1 MYLTQCLRRSLAKLP
16 GGLLAAMLAGP
27 LCAGAAGATAITGAN
42 GAATAYP
49 AKPIALMVP
58 YPAGGASD
66 AIARVLSQPIGKQ
79 LGQTVLVENLGGVS
93 GAIGAQKVLS
103 APGDGY
109 HLFQGSPN
117 EVILSPL
124 ANAAVKLQAEDFQLV
139 QPISTAVLAL
149 IARKDLEANSADE
162 LIALARSRKDK
173 PLSYGSVG
181 VGSLYHILAEHM
193 QQLTGTRMTHVP
205 YKGAAPLVQDLGG
218 GQLDFAI
225 VPFNAALGAM
235 AQQGRLKLLATAGA
249 TRAPLL
255 PNVPTIS
262 EGKLLKNFAFT
273 IWTGFM
279 VKKGT
284 PPEVMQ
290 RLNLALGNVLK
301 DPAVRAGLEAQMQI
315 VATPMTLQEAA
326 RFYEGETARYRGLAK
341 AIGLQPQ

>member
-1 MYLTQCLRRSLAKLP
+1 MYLTRRLCRLLA
-16 GGLLAAMLAGP
+16 GLLTASL
-27 LCAGAAGATAITGAN
+27 AGAAC
-42 GAATAYP
+42 AAASGPYP

-93 GAIGAQKVLS
+93 GAIAAQKVLS

-109 HLFQGSPN
+109 YVFQGSPN

-149 IARKDLEANSADE
+149 VARKDLEANSSDE
-162 LIALARSRKDK
+162 LITLAHSRKDR

-181 VGSLYHILAEHM
+181 VGSLYHILGEHM

-205 YKGAAPLVQDLGG
+205 YKGAAPLVQDIGG

-235 AQQGRLKLLATAGA
+235 AQQGRLKLLATVGA
-249 TRAPLL
+249 SRPTLL

-273 IWTGFM
+273 IWTGVM

-284 PPEVMQ
+284 PPDVVQ
-290 RLNLALGNVLK
+290 RLNQALGNVLK
-301 DPAVRAGLEAQMQI
+301 DPAVRAGLETQMQL
-315 VATPMTLQEAA
+315 VAAPISLQEAA
-326 RFYEGETARYRGLAK
+326 RFYESETARYRGLAK

>member
-1 MYLTQCLRRSLAKLP
+1 MYLTRRLCRLLA
-16 GGLLAAMLAGP
+16 GLLTASL
-27 LCAGAAGATAITGAN
+27 AGAAC
-42 GAATAYP
+42 AAASGSYP
-49 AKPIALMVP
+49 SKPIALMVP

-66 AIARVLSQPIGKQ
+66 AIARVLSQPISKQ

-93 GAIGAQKVLS
+93 GAIAAQKVLS

-109 HLFQGSPN
+109 YVFQGSPN

-124 ANAAVKLQAEDFQLV
+124 ANAAVRLQAEDFQLV

-149 IARKDLEANSADE
+149 VARKDLEASSSDE

-181 VGSLYHILAEHM
+181 MGSLYHILVEHM
-193 QQLTGTRMTHVP
+193 QQLTGTKMTHVP
-205 YKGAAPLVQDLGG
+205 YKGAAPLVQDIGG

-235 AQQGRLKLLATAGA
+235 AQQGRLKLLATVGA
-249 TRAPLL
+249 NRPALL

-273 IWTGFM
+273 IWTGVM

-284 PPEVMQ
+284 PPDVVQ
-290 RLNLALGNVLK
+290 RLNQALGNVLQ
-301 DPAVRAGLEAQMQI
+301 DPAVRAGLEAQMQL
-315 VATPMTLQEAA
+315 VAAPMSLQEAA
-326 RFYEGETARYRGLAK
+326 RFYESETARYRGLAK

>member
-1 MYLTQCLRRSLAKLP
+1 MYLTRRLCRLLA
-16 GGLLAAMLAGP
+16 GLLTASL
-27 LCAGAAGATAITGAN
+27 AGAAC
-42 GAATAYP
+42 AAASGPYP

-93 GAIGAQKVLS
+93 GAIAAQKVLS

-109 HLFQGSPN
+109 YVFQGSPN

-149 IARKDLEANSADE
+149 VARKDLEANSSDE
-162 LIALARSRKDK
+162 LITLARSRKDK

-181 VGSLYHILAEHM
+181 VGSLYHILVEHM
-193 QQLTGTRMTHVP
+193 QQLTGTKMTHVP
-205 YKGAAPLVQDLGG
+205 YKGAAPLVQDIGG

-235 AQQGRLKLLATAGA
+235 AQQGRLKLLATVGA
-249 TRAPLL
+249 SRPALL

-273 IWTGFM
+273 IWTGVM

-284 PPEVMQ
+284 PPDVVQ
-290 RLNLALGNVLK
+290 RLNQALGHVLQ
-301 DPAVRAGLEAQMQI
+301 DPAVRAGLEAQMQL
-315 VATPMTLQEAA
+315 VATPMSLQEAA
-326 RFYEGETARYRGLAK
+326 RFYESETARYRGLAK

>member
-1 MYLTQCLRRSLAKLP
+1 MYLTRRLCRLLA
-16 GGLLAAMLAGP
+16 GLLTASL
-27 LCAGAAGATAITGAN
+27 AGAAC
-42 GAATAYP
+42 AAASGPYP
-49 AKPIALMVP
+49 TKPIALMVP

-93 GAIGAQKVLS
+93 GAIAAQKVLS

-109 HLFQGSPN
+109 YVFQGSPN

-124 ANAAVKLQAEDFQLV
+124 ANAAVKLHAEDFQLV

-149 IARKDLEANSADE
+149 VARKDLEANSSDE
-162 LIALARSRKDK
+162 LITLARSRKDK

-181 VGSLYHILAEHM
+181 VGSLYHILVEHM
-193 QQLTGTRMTHVP
+193 QQLTGTKMTHVP
-205 YKGAAPLVQDLGG
+205 YKGAAPLVQDIGG

-235 AQQGRLKLLATAGA
+235 AQQGRLKLLATVGA
-249 TRAPLL
+249 NRPALL

-273 IWTGFM
+273 IWTGVM

-284 PPEVMQ
+284 PPDVIQ
-290 RLNLALGNVLK
+290 RLNQALGNVLQ
-301 DPAVRAGLEAQMQI
+301 DPAVRAGLEAQMQL
-315 VATPMTLQEAA
+315 VAAPMSLQEAA
-326 RFYEGETARYRGLAK
+326 RFYESETARYRGLAK

>member
-1 MYLTQCLRRSLAKLP
+1 MYLTRRLCRLLA
-16 GGLLAAMLAGP
+16 GLLTASL
-27 LCAGAAGATAITGAN
+27 AGAAC
-42 GAATAYP
+42 AAASGPGPYP

-93 GAIGAQKVLS
+93 GAIAAQKVLS

-109 HLFQGSPN
+109 YVFQGSPN

-149 IARKDLEANSADE
+149 VARKDLEANSSDE
-162 LIALARSRKDK
+162 LITLARSRKDR

-181 VGSLYHILAEHM
+181 VGSLYHILVEHM

-205 YKGAAPLVQDLGG
+205 YKGAAPLVQDIGG

-235 AQQGRLKLLATAGA
+235 AQQGRLKLLATVGA
-249 TRAPLL
+249 NRPALL
-255 PNVPTIS
+255 PNEPTIS

-273 IWTGFM
+273 IWTGVM

-284 PPEVMQ
+284 PPDVVQ
-290 RLNLALGNVLK
+290 RLNQALGNVLQ
-301 DPAVRAGLEAQMQI
+301 DPAVRAGLETQMQL
-315 VATPMTLQEAA
+315 VAAPMSLQEAA
-326 RFYEGETARYRGLAK
+326 RFYESETARYRGLAK